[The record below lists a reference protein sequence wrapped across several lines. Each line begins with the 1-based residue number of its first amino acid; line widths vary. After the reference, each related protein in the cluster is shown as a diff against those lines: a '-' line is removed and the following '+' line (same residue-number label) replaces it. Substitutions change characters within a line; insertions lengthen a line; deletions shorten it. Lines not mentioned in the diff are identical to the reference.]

1 MRRRRRPE
9 RAHPFR
15 EPARSAV
22 KMMKIFGFACATFA
36 LAACGRAPEPTPD
49 PALIQHLA
57 EVAAPEAP
65 KLEKADRLVAMADRA
80 DPDRLAGAAERLL
93 AR

>member
-1 MRRRRRPE
+1 
-9 RAHPFR
+9 
-15 EPARSAV
+15 
-22 KMMKIFGFACATFA
+22 MMKVFGFACATFGA
-36 LAACGRAPEPTPD
+36 LGAAACGRAPEPTPD
-49 PALIQHLA
+49 PALIQRLA

-80 DPDRLAGAAERLL
+80 DPDRLAGAAEQLL